1 MKDRPQYIIVAGV
14 NGAGKSTLYQTVP
27 QLFQDTQRINADEI
41 LNKNGGDWRKN
52 SDNMKA
58 MREVVKQMNQAI
70 ESKRSFHQETTLSG
84 QGQKKW
90 IEKAKAQ
97 GYEVNLFYVGIDN
110 ADLAIQRVKQR
121 VEKGGHGIPDE
132 LIKKRYS
139 QSLKNLEY
147 IAPLCDNVMLY
158 DNTKIFVPIY
168 ERQGEKIV
176 LNNTK
181 NIKWLPVSFIN
192 KYRVGSRDM
201 ANITDF
207 TEKQFEDRLEKNVE
221 RLTKNRLAVES
232 PTAFLLGGQPGSGKT
247 SLRSAISEETQ
258 ENVVIIDND
267 TFKQQH
273 PNFDE
278 LVKLYEKDVVKH
290 VTPYSNRMTEAIISR
305 LSDQGYNLVIEGTGR
320 TTDVPIQTATMLQA
334 KGYET
339 KMYVMAVP
347 KIESYLGTIE
357 RYETMYADDPMT
369 ARATPKQAHDI
380 VVKNLPTNL
389 ETLHKTG
396 LFSDIRLYNREGVKL
411 YSSLETPSISPKETL
426 ERELNRKVSGKEIQP
441 TLERI
446 EQKMVQNQHQ
456 ETPEFKAIQQK
467 LESLQ
472 PPTPPIP
479 KIPKLPGL

>member
-1 MKDRPQYIIVAGV
+1 MKDRPQYIIIAGV

-176 LNNTK
+176 LNN
-181 NIKWLPVSFIN
+181 
-192 KYRVGSRDM
+192 
-201 ANITDF
+201 
-207 TEKQFEDRLEKNVE
+207 
-221 RLTKNRLAVES
+221 
-232 PTAFLLGGQPGSGKT
+232 
-247 SLRSAISEETQ
+247 
-258 ENVVIIDND
+258 
-267 TFKQQH
+267 
-273 PNFDE
+273 
-278 LVKLYEKDVVKH
+278 
-290 VTPYSNRMTEAIISR
+290 
-305 LSDQGYNLVIEGTGR
+305 
-320 TTDVPIQTATMLQA
+320 
-334 KGYET
+334 
-339 KMYVMAVP
+339 
-347 KIESYLGTIE
+347 
-357 RYETMYADDPMT
+357 
-369 ARATPKQAHDI
+369 
-380 VVKNLPTNL
+380 
-389 ETLHKTG
+389 
-396 LFSDIRLYNREGVKL
+396 
-411 YSSLETPSISPKETL
+411 
-426 ERELNRKVSGKEIQP
+426 REL
-441 TLERI
+441 
-446 EQKMVQNQHQ
+446 
-456 ETPEFKAIQQK
+456 
-467 LESLQ
+467 
-472 PPTPPIP
+472 
-479 KIPKLPGL
+479 

>member
-1 MKDRPQYIIVAGV
+1 MKKLRFKPRA
-14 NGAGKSTLYQTVP
+14 T
-27 QLFQDTQRINADEI
+27 F
-41 LNKNGGDWRKN
+41 
-52 SDNMKA
+52 
-58 MREVVKQMNQAI
+58 
-70 ESKRSFHQETTLSG
+70 
-84 QGQKKW
+84 
-90 IEKAKAQ
+90 
-97 GYEVNLFYVGIDN
+97 N
-110 ADLAIQRVKQR
+110 ADLKRLASLDKSIIDEVRAAI
-121 VEKGGHGIPDE
+121 D
-132 LIKKRYS
+132 L
-139 QSLKNLEY
+139 LLE
-147 IAPLCDNVMLY
+147 
-158 DNTKIFVPIY
+158 
-168 ERQGEKIV
+168 QQQ
-176 LNNTK
+176 
-181 NIKWLPVSFIN
+181 LPS
-192 KYRVGSRDM
+192 
-201 ANITDF
+201 
-207 TEKQFEDRLEKNVE
+207 EFEDHELNRRMSGYNEFHLRDTPKN
-221 RLTKNRLAVES
+221 
-232 PTAFLLGGQPGSGKT
+232 KT
-247 SLRSAISEETQ
+247 PSET
-258 ENVVIIDND
+258 NDVLVVYTID
-267 TFKQQH
+267 QH

-339 KMYVMAVP
+339 KMYVMVVP
-347 KIESYLGTIE
+347 KINSYLGTIE

-472 PPTPPIP
+472 PPTPSIP
-479 KIPKLPGL
+479 KIPKLPGI